1 MTSAKKI
8 KAISEYT
15 KMRNTMKWLPAPSD
29 DDVEELYDLAVDLS
43 KLVGRDK
50 TLNDTAE
57 DMFKKGKLSL
67 DEIVDALGDVTRSL
81 KAMPWLITPT
91 YNDLNDGD
99 GDWIDAAKAV
109 ENKLKKLPSAKQKL
123 LVDMYKSKKLS
134 LDELL
139 YEIQDL

>member
-15 KMRNTMKWLPAPSD
+15 KLRNTMKWLPAASD
-29 DDVEELYDLAVDLS
+29 DDVEELHDLAADLS

-67 DEIVDALGDVTRSL
+67 DEIVDAIGDVTRTL
-81 KAMPWLITPT
+81 KAMPWLITPA
-91 YNDLNDGD
+91 YNDLNDGN
-99 GDWIDAAKAV
+99 GDWVNTANEI

-123 LVDMYKSKKLS
+123 LVDMYKTKKLS

>member
-15 KMRNTMKWLPAPSD
+15 KLRNTMRWLPAPSD
-29 DDVEELYDLAVDLS
+29 DDVEELHELAADLS

-57 DMFKKGKLSL
+57 AMFKRGKSSL
-67 DEIVDALGDVTRSL
+67 DEIVDVLGDVTRSL
-81 KAMPWLITPT
+81 KALPWLITPT
-91 YNDLNDGD
+91 YNDLNDGN
-99 GDWIDAAKAV
+99 GDWVATADTV

-123 LVDMYKSKKLS
+123 LVDLYKTKKLS